1 MKIGIL
7 TYHFAVNYG
16 ALLQCYALQQ
26 AFENQGADCVVC
38 DYQSPV
44 QRDNNLLYSKKKSP
58 KAIAK
63 NLCKLPFH
71 HARKRKQQKFRRFV
85 EEHLKLSEPLAT
97 LEDLKKEADSLDAV
111 VSGSDQV
118 FSPHIPDFNE
128 AFFLPFSSHV
138 KKASYAASLGKTE
151 AAQMLPYRDALLDF
165 DFLTVREASSLSGI
179 RELGIS
185 GVETAPDP
193 VFLLTREH
201 WRTLARADQPLKQE
215 PYLLC
220 YFLDAERERQYL
232 KIAEEMAKK
241 RHLKLYRVVS
251 RYRPYNLSRSAIC
264 DAGPEDFLNLIANA
278 AFVCTDSFHG
288 TVFSAMFGVDFVTF
302 CPQKNQP
309 DQRKQEILK
318 ALGLED
324 RLRFA
329 DEPMKATAC
338 DPVDITEPLAA
349 QRARG
354 LDVVQRIMDLGC
366 VKK

>member
-16 ALLQCYALQQ
+16 ALLQCYALQK
-26 AFENQGADCVVC
+26 AFEGRGADCVVC

-44 QRDNNLLYSKKKSP
+44 QRDNNRLYSKKRSP
-58 KAIAK
+58 KAIGK

-71 HARKRKQQKFRRFV
+71 HARKRKQQKFRLFV
-85 EEHLKLSEPLAT
+85 EDNLKLSAPLAT
-97 LEDLKKEADSLDAV
+97 LEDLKKEADNLDAI

-128 AFFLPFSSHV
+128 AFFLPFSIHA

-151 AAQMLPYRDALLDF
+151 TAQLLPYKEALLDF
-165 DFLTVREASSLSGI
+165 DFLTVREASTLP
-179 RELGIS
+179 RMQELGIS

-193 VFLLTREH
+193 VLLLPRKH
-201 WRTLARADQPLKQE
+201 WRTLARADRPLKQE

-220 YFLDAERERQYL
+220 YFLNAELERQYL
-232 KIAEEMAKK
+232 RIAEEMAKK
-241 RHLKLYRVVS
+241 KHLKLYRVVS

-288 TVFSAMFGVDFVTF
+288 TVFSAIFGVDFVTF
-302 CPQKNQP
+302 CPQKNQL

-318 ALGLED
+318 ALGLEG
-324 RLRFA
+324 RLCFA
-329 DEPMKATAC
+329 DEPMKDTTI
-338 DPVDITEPLAA
+338 DPTDITEPLAA
-349 QRARG
+349 LRARG
-354 LDVVQRIMDLGC
+354 LDVVQRILDLGYAR
-366 VKK
+366 K